1 MAVFVVKNIRKQ
13 RENNIKELEFTAC
26 YNSSLCGIELSVIT
40 EKECQSVLSYLQLW
54 CLTCSVVVF
63 NLLCSCIKLVQ

>member
-26 YNSSLCGIELSVIT
+26 YNSCLWGIELSVVT
-40 EKECQSVLSYLQLW
+40 EKECQSALSYLQLW
-54 CLTCSVVVF
+54 CLTCSVIVL
-63 NLLCSCIKLVQ
+63 NLFCNCLKLVQ